1 MSSESVPKNAAPAR
15 REALTALLRGHAQ
28 DLRRFRV
35 RSLDLF
41 GSLARDDAHAASD
54 VDLLVEFEEGPTF
67 DQFMDLKFF
76 LEDLLSRRVDLVTR
90 AALKPR
96 MRAVV
101 EREAVRVA

>member
-1 MSSESVPKNAAPAR
+1 MSQETASLR
-15 REALTALLRGHAQ
+15 REGLLALLRGRAQ
-28 DLRRFRV
+28 DLQRFRV

-41 GSLARDDAHAASD
+41 GSLARDEGHPGSD
-54 VDLLVEFEEGPTF
+54 VDLLVEFDGAAF

-76 LEDLLSRRVDLVTR
+76 LEDLLARRVDLVTR

-96 MRAVV
+96 MRPVV